1 METLINK
8 RAVVIT
14 GGPCMGKTSIVES
27 LERSGYACIP
37 ESGRD
42 IIQKELKSKGDK
54 LPWADRFG
62 FGQEMFKRAVADYR
76 QVIDSNTYTFFDRG
90 IVDTIG
96 YLNLCRLTIS
106 DEIRLAAAHYRYYDK
121 VFITPPWPEI
131 YVNDR
136 ERKQPFEEAE
146 ITYKIMKKVYTDFLV
161 LTKTQIKHLPRQ
173 TIKVFKFSR
182 NKPVVYQYLPRGDV
196 LWVDYSKKPFDG
208 IMGFSEVY

>member
-1 METLINK
+1 
-8 RAVVIT
+8 
-14 GGPCMGKTSIVES
+14 MGKTSIVES

-136 ERKQPFEEAE
+136 ERKQSFEEAE
-146 ITYKIMKKVYTDFLV
+146 ITYQTMKKVYTDFGYSLIEIPKLPIQERAKFV
-161 LTKTQIKHLPRQ
+161 LDCLDIKDIP
-173 TIKVFKFSR
+173 
-182 NKPVVYQYLPRGDV
+182 KPPKYFP
-196 LWVDYSKKPFDG
+196 SNP
-208 IMGFSEVY
+208 